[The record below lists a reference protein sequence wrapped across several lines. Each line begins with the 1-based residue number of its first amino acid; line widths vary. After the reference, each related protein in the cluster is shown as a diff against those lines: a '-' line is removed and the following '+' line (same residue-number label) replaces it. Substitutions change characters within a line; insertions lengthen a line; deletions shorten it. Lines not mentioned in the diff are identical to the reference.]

1 MYVFAQHGI
10 LSIVKHRDRPG
21 MLMVRAIAR
30 DDLAHYFPQAK
41 IRVTPKGDYH
51 YRVTL
56 PAGDVAKVL
65 ARCIEGITY
74 DKVKPSV
81 AADRA
86 DAYFAVWS
94 ILMDAQERTASS

>member
-1 MYVFAQHGI
+1 
-10 LSIVKHRDRPG
+10 
-21 MLMVRAIAR
+21 MLMVRAVAR

-41 IRVTPKGDYH
+41 IRATPKGDYH

-56 PAGDVAKVL
+56 PVSDVAKVV

-94 ILMDAQERTASS
+94 ILMDVQAQLAPS

>member
-1 MYVFAQHGI
+1 MYLFAQHGI

-30 DDLAHYFPQAK
+30 DDLTHYFPQVK
-41 IRVTPKGDYH
+41 IQVTPKGDYR

-56 PAGDVAKVL
+56 PSDLVAKRIANAVY
-65 ARCIEGITY
+65 AIDY
-74 DKVKPSV
+74 PKVKPSV

-94 ILMDAQERTASS
+94 IMMDLQGEH

>member
-1 MYVFAQHGI
+1 MYLFAQHGI

-30 DDLAHYFPQAK
+30 DDLTHYFPQAK
-41 IRVTPKGDYH
+41 IKATPRGDYH

-56 PAGDVAKVL
+56 PAVDVAKTV
-65 ARCIEGITY
+65 ANSICGITY

-94 ILMDAQERTASS
+94 ILMAAQEAELAP

>member
-1 MYVFAQHGI
+1 MYIFGQHGI

-21 MLMVRAIAR
+21 MLMVRAVAR

-41 IRVTPKGDYH
+41 IRAT
-51 YRVTL
+51 
-56 PAGDVAKVL
+56 
-65 ARCIEGITY
+65 
-74 DKVKPSV
+74 PSV

-94 ILMDAQERTASS
+94 ILMDVQAQLAPS